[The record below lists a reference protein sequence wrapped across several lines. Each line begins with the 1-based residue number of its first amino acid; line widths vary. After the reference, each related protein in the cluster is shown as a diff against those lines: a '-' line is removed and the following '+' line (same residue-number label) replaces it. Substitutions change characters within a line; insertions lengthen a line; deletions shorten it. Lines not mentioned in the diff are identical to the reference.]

1 MRATEIGLLRFREA
15 YFERIWGGQKL
26 RTLFGKEIPDRSVGE
41 AWLVSDHGTCESV
54 VAEGPREGQTLRQL
68 LARDAE
74 AILGSRAQL
83 TIHGRFPLLL
93 KLIDANQVLSV
104 QVHPDDAC
112 AKRLGERDVGKTE
125 MWHVL
130 QADPGSELICGL
142 DPAMTVEDYEQG
154 VGDGAIEQRM
164 ARFEVRAGDS
174 LFVPAGAVHA
184 IGGGIVLAEIQQ
196 NSDLTYRIYD
206 WGRVDDHGQSREL
219 HVDKAREAIHFG
231 QPVAGPAKAPAYDDQ
246 GARRAVLA
254 ACPHFAAEL
263 VEVKAPYRRETR
275 GESFHIAL
283 VKTGVLAFSD
293 GQEVVDLRPGQAV
306 VVPGC
311 LRAFEVA
318 GHGAFLDYY
327 VPGLRRDIVTPLEDI
342 GCDAEDLAGF
352 GASWARSVP
361 LWSKTVDSDRSERLD
376 S

>member
-1 MRATEIGLLRFREA
+1 LKSNEIALLRFREA

-26 RTLFGKEIPDRSVGE
+26 RTLFGKDISDAPVGE
-41 AWLVSDHGTCESV
+41 AWLVSDHATCESV
-54 VAEGPREGQTLRQL
+54 VAEGQYEGQTLRQL
-68 LARDAE
+68 LERDAG

-93 KLIDANQVLSV
+93 KLIDANRVLSV

-112 AKRLGERDVGKTE
+112 AKRLAEPDVGKTE

-130 QADPGSELICGL
+130 QADPGSELIGGL
-142 DPAMTVEDYEQG
+142 DPAMTAEHYEET
-154 VGDGAIEQRM
+154 VGGGAIEQSM
-164 ARFEVRAGDS
+164 ARFEARAGDS
-174 LFVPAGAVHA
+174 MFVPAGMIHA

-206 WGRVDDHGQSREL
+206 WDRVDEHGQSRQL
-219 HVDKAREAIHFG
+219 HVGKAREAIHFG
-231 QPVAGPAKAPAYDDQ
+231 QPVAGLAKPLAYDDQ

-263 VEVKAPYRRETR
+263 VEVNEPYRRETR
-275 GESFHIAL
+275 TESFHIVL
-283 VKTGVLAFSD
+283 VKNGPLAFSD
-293 GQEVVDLRPGQAV
+293 GQQEVADLRPGEVV
-306 VVPGC
+306 VVPGH

-327 VPGLRRDIVTPLEDI
+327 VPDLRRDIVRSLEDN
-342 GCDAEDLAGF
+342 GYDAADLAGF
-352 GASWARSVP
+352 GAS
-361 LWSKTVDSDRSERLD
+361 
-376 S
+376 